1 MVREE
6 VQAGEQRRL
15 TLGHALAVAFG
26 GEVPSRSGYL
36 IGGVARMLDHQI
48 SLLNIML
55 HTTMLRNFMPT
66 WLKRV
71 RLRLQIVACL
81 QPR

>member
-36 IGGVARMLDHQI
+36 IGGVARMLI
-48 SLLNIML
+48 TKSLY
-55 HTTMLRNFMPT
+55 
-66 WLKRV
+66 
-71 RLRLQIVACL
+71 
-81 QPR
+81 